1 MDKEVERLKAEF
13 EDVGKT
19 FTEKKDAA
27 DEAEKTADALKALY
41 DKAAEA
47 LRLAEENRKAEE
59 AKKAEAAKKAEE
71 ARKAAKAK
79 PAKVTLKK
87 VKSKKRRT
95 VKVTWNKAK
104 AAKKY
109 EVAYRRK
116 KSAKK
121 WTKWVRKVVN
131 GTSYTNKKL
140 KSRRTYQFKVRGLN
154 GKIKGKFSK
163 MKKVRVK

>member
-59 AKKAEAAKKAEE
+59 AK
-71 ARKAAKAK
+71 
-79 PAKVTLKK
+79 PTKVTLKK
-87 VKSKKRRT
+87 ATSKK
-95 VKVTWNKAK
+95 
-104 AAKKY
+104 KK
-109 EVAYRRK
+109 
-116 KSAKK
+116 
-121 WTKWVRKVVN
+121 
-131 GTSYTNKKL
+131 
-140 KSRRTYQFKVRGLN
+140 
-154 GKIKGKFSK
+154 
-163 MKKVRVK
+163 M